1 MGLAKGSE
9 HGVKRVHPTQKPI
22 ALMEQII
29 ECFTKPGD
37 LILDPYMGAG
47 STLIA
52 AVNLGRRAIGV
63 ELSPDY
69 CEIAK
74 GRILAAIS
82 TAPSDKGESIAE
94 AI

>member
-1 MGLAKGSE
+1 MERIISAY
-9 HGVKRVHPTQKPI
+9 TQ
-22 ALMEQII
+22 
-29 ECFTKPGD
+29 PGD

-74 GRILAAIS
+74 GRILAAQR
-82 TAPSDKGESIAE
+82 TALSGKGDSIAE
-94 AI
+94 AL